1 MMSQMFRAI
10 RTKLKKAPSPVITPK
25 QDDKPDVVDELSV
38 ELNAKRLNT
47 FDFRLINECGIQI
60 GGIYNPLI
68 IIVSYQSAQSM
79 MIIEKNT
86 LLCQART
93 HEETKQWMTRTIKKL
108 KDNKLLAHYDG
119 LIFVMLCIAKVKE
132 ANGVKTLQ
140 EYHDAKGAIK
150 HTDKLRKDVSFRLGK
165 LHFHWDTAVQY
176 TVTSGDQRLDPKN
189 YNTMQVA
196 KIKTLLLQQA
206 QQQVQIDQYCR
217 SIITNVIFNEM

>member
-1 MMSQMFRAI
+1 MG
-10 RTKLKKAPSPVITPK
+10 SPHSKSASTVNTSNENEK
-25 QDDKPDVVDELSV
+25 HDVFDEFLV
-38 ELNAKRLNT
+38 GLNATQLNAL
-47 FDFRLINECGIQI
+47 DFRLIKECGKQI
-60 GGIYNPLI
+60 EGIHNPLT
-68 IIVSYQSAQSM
+68 IIVSYQSIQSM

-93 HEETKQWMTRTIKKL
+93 HQETKQWMTRTIRKL
-108 KDNKLLAHYDG
+108 NANKLLAQYDG

>member
-79 MIIEKNT
+79 ISIDEHV
-86 LLCQART
+86 LPCQRT
-93 HEETKQWMTRTIKKL
+93 THKETKQWMTRNIQKL
-108 KDNKLLAHYDG
+108 KHNELLAQYDG
-119 LIFVMLCIAKVKE
+119 VIFVMLCIASKRNK
-132 ANGVKTLQ
+132 
-140 EYHDAKGAIK
+140 
-150 HTDKLRKDVSFRLGK
+150 
-165 LHFHWDTAVQY
+165 W
-176 TVTSGDQRLDPKN
+176 
-189 YNTMQVA
+189 
-196 KIKTLLLQQA
+196 
-206 QQQVQIDQYCR
+206 
-217 SIITNVIFNEM
+217 